1 MNYTGQCPTF
11 QQHNRKI
18 ENRTKFMRIAMM
30 EVRGIGGLGRG
41 VGRASGGQGSR
52 VHPLRIAS
60 SPLST
65 TRTLVLIDLFT
76 VRALYEAVTLRVFK
90 FRRVSVVFRGDHIR
104 L

>member
-1 MNYTGQCPTF
+1 MSHLSTTQPKD
-11 QQHNRKI
+11 RKSYKI
-18 ENRTKFMRIAMM
+18 YAYRHDGGAGSRRT
-30 EVRGIGGLGRG
+30 
-41 VGRASGGQGSR
+41 RASGGQGSR